1 MINIR
6 FSNDCRYDTIKKQK
20 NQDKEVII
28 MFYVSEIKR
37 QAPDTIKTNLQK
49 MVYKTLEKLN
59 VSFER
64 VDTDEAVTMEDC
76 VAINERLDM
85 KMVKTLFLCNRQ
97 QTEFYLF
104 ITCGNKPFR
113 SKDFSTALGVSRLS
127 FAPAEKMDTML
138 GTKIGATTVFSA
150 LLDSTHNVQIVFDKD
165 ILNEKYYG
173 CSDGTTTGYMKV
185 KTEDILSK
193 FLPYTKHTATIVE
206 V

>member
-1 MINIR
+1 M
-6 FSNDCRYDTIKKQK
+6 YH
-20 NQDKEVII
+20 
-28 MFYVSEIKR
+28 
-37 QAPDTIKTNLQK
+37 A
-49 MVYKTLEKLN
+49 
-59 VSFER
+59 
-64 VDTDEAVTMEDC
+64 
-76 VAINERLDM
+76 
-85 KMVKTLFLCNRQ
+85 
-97 QTEFYLF
+97 
-104 ITCGNKPFR
+104 
-113 SKDFSTALGVSRLS
+113 

-173 CSDGTTTGYMKV
+173 CSDGTTTRYMKV